1 MKNILGINLIELKN
15 APVFA
20 KIAILIYWVAS
31 LQYLY
36 VTIDGIF
43 PDKIIREPIS
53 TSTIPVVVIIWI
65 EAILFAF
72 GALKLFL
79 AFKLSTRK
87 NWARIAVLIVSTL
100 LAVFLVQ
107 GVINTVIIGPLPFLA
122 LLKGTYGLF
131 AEVAAALLLLLPKSR
146 GWFAPKRASV

>member
-20 KIAILIYWVAS
+20 KIAIFIYWLAS

-43 PDKIIREPIS
+43 PHKIIREPIS

-79 AFKLSTRK
+79 AFKLSKRK

-107 GVINTVIIGPLPFLA
+107 GVINTVIIGPLPFFA

-131 AEVAAALLLLLPKSR
+131 AEVAAAFLLLLPKSR